1 MPDEF
6 LVVGVT
12 LPAGKWTA
20 MCEFAG
26 CLDFQISRGGWI
38 QTITEFQLEA
48 PYLSASQLPAFR
60 KALGNLSKVCGVW
73 LRKGCLD
80 WSAQW

>member
-12 LPAGKWTA
+12 VPTGNWTA
-20 MCEFAG
+20 MRECAG

-48 PYLSASQLPAFR
+48 PYLSGSQLPAFR
-60 KALGNLSKVCGVW
+60 KALENLSKGVVF
-73 LRKGCLD
+73 G
-80 WSAQW
+80 